1 MGMALGAS
9 FTAAIA
15 VAATPVAAITPPPIL
30 SEKFNMNLEV
40 LFDQAA
46 RFGCVGSDAGHFELV
61 QTSILHQR
69 CLLQLSQMLFAF
81 AILSACPSRR
91 SALISSET
99 ASILRIISF
108 VLAWL

>member
-9 FTAAIA
+9 FTAAMA
-15 VAATPVAAITPPPIL
+15 VAATPVAAITPLIL

-46 RFGCVGSDAGHFELV
+46 RFGCVGGDAGHFELV